1 MNMVICFI
9 SHSLWETRRRKR
21 GSSSQQP
28 TRQQKEKALEP
39 YLTMVCVLLKAGWR
53 EKWKFKCG
61 IEGKQK
67 WANYKK
73 TSVLHRCWVALWG
86 RWMLFSW
93 WASQQREWND
103 KEEVHSVNDG
113 LTKDATHRL
122 SKCQTGL
129 KMRWNADNTSL
140 TLGAR
145 QKKKTSLKSSSWIFT
160 PTKIRSKVL
169 WTSDESFSVCSSPS
183 LGKSSNLT
191 TTVFKSTLVATST
204 FLCPNLKPKTSTSTH
219 KSKCLCFVSSGLFI
233 WRIFTCQEHII
244 SLGVGHCSNCF
255 LHSTKMRI
263 NSLERSTTICHLSLN
278 PTNVLWSENESN
290 SSGYSGSEPQS
301 KNKC

>member
-1 MNMVICFI
+1 
-9 SHSLWETRRRKR
+9 
-21 GSSSQQP
+21 
-28 TRQQKEKALEP
+28 
-39 YLTMVCVLLKAGWR
+39 MVCVLLKAGWR

-73 TSVLHRCWVALWG
+73 TSVLHRCRVALWG

-169 WTSDESFSVCSSPS
+169 WTSDESFSVCSSAS

-191 TTVFKSTLVATST
+191 TTVFKSTLVATRT
-204 FLCPNLKPKTSTSTH
+204 LLCLKTKNLYIHTQKQMSLF
-219 KSKCLCFVSSGLFI
+219 CFI
-233 WRIFTCQEHII
+233 WFIHMTNIHMPRAYNLAGSRILFKLLFAQHKNENKFTREIHNNLS
-244 SLGVGHCSNCF
+244 SLSQPDQCVVIRKWIKLKWIF
-255 LHSTKMRI
+255 RLRA
-263 NSLERSTTICHLSLN
+263 TI
-278 PTNVLWSENESN
+278 
-290 SSGYSGSEPQS
+290 
-301 KNKC
+301 KK